1 MILRILVVA
10 VCSLGAGSS
19 SLAAQQASLRPRP
32 SSLFAMPAAGSDP
45 SPATPTY
52 WKTGA
57 LVGGTIVGVTGA
69 FVMNGLCHMDDADA
83 KGCGLAMLGGAALGF
98 LIGAVPGALIGGQIH
113 RSE

>member
-10 VCSLGAGSS
+10 VCSLAVGSS

-32 SSLFAMPAAGSDP
+32 SSLFVPPHVESDDP
-45 SPATPTY
+45 VVAPTY

-69 FVMNGLCHMDDADA
+69 FVMNGLCHLDDADA